1 MNIFIFIVLI
11 LLLIVNV
18 YNIVLFKEHDKIYN
32 LHELEDFWDDKMR
45 QLYHS
50 YPWETANKISHNL
63 NEILKR
69 FDSIADL
76 IRSLDE
82 ENHPNKRAIY
92 DINQF
97 PDDDEKLSK

>member
-1 MNIFIFIVLI
+1 MNVFIFIVLI
-11 LLLIVNV
+11 LLLIVNI

-32 LHELEDFWDDKMR
+32 LRELEDFWDDHMR
-45 QLYHS
+45 QLYS
-50 YPWETANKISHNL
+50 NYPWKTANEVSHNL

-82 ENHPNKRAIY
+82 ENHPNKRVTY